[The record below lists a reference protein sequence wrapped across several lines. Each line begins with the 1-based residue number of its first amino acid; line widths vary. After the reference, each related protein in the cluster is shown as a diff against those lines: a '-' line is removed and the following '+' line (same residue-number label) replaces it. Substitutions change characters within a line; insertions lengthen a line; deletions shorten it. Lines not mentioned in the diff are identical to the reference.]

1 LIATKTSEV
10 SETSE
15 VYNYFGEEKMDKQA
29 LDTNVICQI
38 GLIVRNIERMA
49 KAYADVFG
57 MDMPSIR
64 ITDTEEITHIKF
76 RGAPTQA
83 RAKLAFFQMGSLSLE
98 LIEPVGKAS
107 TWKEF
112 LDEHGEGVHHIA
124 FRIKGMDK
132 VLASLDEKG
141 ISTIQ
146 KGDYTGGRYAYMDSG
161 PALGVIL
168 ELLENY

>member
-1 LIATKTSEV
+1 MK
-10 SETSE
+10 
-15 VYNYFGEEKMDKQA
+15 KQE

-38 GLIVRNIERMA
+38 GIVVKDIERTA
-49 KAYADVFG
+49 RAYADIFG
-57 MDMPSIR
+57 MDMPKIR
-64 ITDTEEITHIKF
+64 ITDTAEITHIKF

-98 LIEPVGKAS
+98 LIEPVGEPS

-112 LDEHGEGVHHIA
+112 LDEHGESVHHIA
-124 FRIKGMDK
+124 FRIKDMDK
-132 VLASLDEKG
+132 VLESLDEKG
-141 ISTIQ
+141 IPAIQ
-146 KGDYTGGRYAYMDSG
+146 RGDYTGGRYAYVDSA